1 MKNQEEILSKLKKVA
16 TVEQS
21 DWIKDAGYRHEN
33 KGWLLKSQ
41 LTAIQILRALK
52 NQHLS
57 QKDLA
62 AKLNVSPQQVN
73 KWVKGQEN
81 FTYETIDK
89 IERALNI
96 RITNILGEFDEYKTE
111 VIVRKTSEYKTAD
124 YSMPHFQE
132 SQISKTATLIPM
144 KGYISEKC
152 APTPSLL
159 EDV

>member
-1 MKNQEEILSKLKKVA
+1 MKNQEEILSKLKEVA

-21 DWIKDAGYRHEN
+21 DWIKDADYRHEN

-81 FTYETIDK
+81 FTYETVDK
-89 IERALNI
+89 IERALGI
-96 RITNILGEFDEYKTE
+96 RITNIAGEFDDEKTE
-111 VIVRKTSEYKTAD
+111 VVVKKTSEYQKAD
-124 YSMPHFQE
+124 YSMPHFQQSE
-132 SQISKTATLIPM
+132 ISKTTTLISM
-144 KGYISEKC
+144 KAYTFEKC
-152 APTPSLL
+152 APTPSFL
-159 EDV
+159 EAV